1 MTSGRHSP
9 RYDKE
14 YIPEGCET
22 VIDVPPPKMV
32 RNGGVNGNYKVILF
46 LLFLLD
52 FGKFTGM
59 SYSMAPVNKFLN

>member
-32 RNGGVNGNYKVILF
+32 RNGGVNGNYKVIFFF
-46 LLFLLD
+46 LLVLLD
-52 FGKFTGM
+52 F
-59 SYSMAPVNKFLN
+59 